1 MDMNSQSEPGKG
13 KIAKLAQIA
22 PFLAGVALIGS
33 GAYYY
38 TLPEAQNTPAAVIA
52 AKAPAIDI
60 VGGQAPSISL
70 LPIEGFDS
78 FSNEDLRSGTPSLIV
93 FFSSWN
99 FSTRSDM
106 AALNGVYL
114 DGVNIMG
121 VSFKENPESVT
132 TFFDEMNTF
141 WKSEAFPYEIP
152 FDKVGSDLFGQMYQ
166 DWGLNS
172 AADAFLIDGDGNV
185 VLQVT
190 GLNAFVLQ
198 EKVIP
203 ALEALR

>member
-22 PFLAGVALIGS
+22 PFLAGVALIGG

-38 TLPEAQNTPAAVIA
+38 TLPEAQKTPAVIVE
-52 AKAPAIDI
+52 APAIDI
-60 VGGQAPSISL
+60 VGGQAPSVSL
-70 LPIEGFDS
+70 PPIEGFES
-78 FSNEDLRSGTPSLIV
+78 FSNEDLRSGTPSLLV

-99 FSTRSDM
+99 FTSRSDLT
-106 AALNGVYL
+106 ALNGIDL

-132 TFFDEMNTF
+132 TFFDEMNTL
-141 WKSEAFPYEIP
+141 WESEALPYEIP
-152 FDKVGSDLFGQMYQ
+152 FDKVGSDLFGRMYQ
-166 DWGLNS
+166 DWGLKS
-172 AADAFLIDGDGNV
+172 VGDAFLIDGDGNV

-190 GLNAFVLQ
+190 GLNAFILQ